1 MNSFHWIHFIR
12 QPLNQFLALGLIFF
26 SCWPYQDSCV
36 FIPCSKKLELKKKKQ
51 PFSSCDCCWFDKSST
66 LAKGEDTKV
75 FATAWGPLLGFA
87 QRNLKHLN
95 LFDHNLILKEA
106 MIYSMLAWHLS
117 SDKPSLTHTHPRED
131 WVVESLHDCILFS
144 LILEQAFIFLL
155 TVKYTNPHTQTH
167 RREREDSWI
176 FLPDSR
182 HIHWKLSYRNQ
193 Y

>member
-12 QPLNQFLALGLIFF
+12 QPLNQFLALGLISFLLALPGF
-26 SCWPYQDSCV
+26 LCLYSLQQKARAKE
-36 FIPCSKKLELKKKKQ
+36 KKQQ

-167 RREREDSWI
+167 RKEKKRERGQLN
-176 FLPDSR
+176 LPA
-182 HIHWKLSYRNQ
+182 WF
-193 Y
+193 